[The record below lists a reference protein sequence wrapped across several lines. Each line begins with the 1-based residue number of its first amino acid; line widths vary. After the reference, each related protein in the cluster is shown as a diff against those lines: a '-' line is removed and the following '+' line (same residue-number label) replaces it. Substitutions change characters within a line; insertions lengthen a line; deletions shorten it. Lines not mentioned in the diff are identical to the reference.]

1 MKSGE
6 PRRCRQSRRVARF
19 VNKLVD
25 GDLSADN
32 HVPHEFA
39 AERFKMLDI
48 LIGDLL
54 RQAVPGIP

>member
-1 MKSGE
+1 MKTGE

-19 VNKLVD
+19 VNELVD

-32 HVPHEFA
+32 HVPHEFR

-54 RQAVPGIP
+54 RQAVPEIP